1 MGIESRPYSGTWKLN
16 AKKVVA
22 CSPDAL
28 LYVNGDLTL
37 PGCPKCNS
45 RVDIQQFLVQ
55 VDCDAGT
62 EPTSGSASF
71 TLAVPIHHH
80 SSLARDARM
89 ILKPGLEVHIYER
102 GYFPVKGLFS
112 NLEQPAGELAA
123 GPLGATRE
131 LPETRVPTDTVK
143 QALVHAQET
152 MKWNADQR
160 SNADLIWNQFQAAG
174 MPATTTLGAIVNA
187 QAESGMH
194 ADSHGYPGGLFQLD
208 FPGGASPRA
217 GFQDGTAGGIPDK
230 IGQRYGDPNHT
241 VIGWNVYDPSLN
253 TQRIILAAKDANY
266 NSAQDKTVAAAV
278 ANWNRVVERPK
289 KDNSDAR
296 VALARQMF
304 GDSVVSDSNLNQTAS
319 AEAPISQTVAD
330 RVSAKPQTRSGSQVG
345 SPTLSQ
351 QGLGGYDIENI
362 LAYPYYHVFHGVVT
376 SVGMAYDAGVQTF
389 TCQCISMLQLWQ
401 YLPVSV
407 NASIF
412 GARAINSKNH
422 ASIMGHN
429 FTGMHPY
436 AIIYRLYED
445 LAGAGAG
452 VSWALSQKTNVDAK
466 FNGESHYSIMQKYW
480 EKRFN
485 TSQIKL
491 RMHGARGDL
500 FNAFEATLLGRYIS
514 SADLTNSL
522 KDRFGSVRGTTSD
535 KVFGKSVG
543 ANMGNK
549 KRLETLVVDKGLGA
563 AASGDNAQKPGGDFD
578 LNMAEMVAFTTKLG
592 QIGQFQLFE
601 STYETKM
608 NIAQEVTKVTG
619 FEFYQDVDGDFVFK
633 PPFYNL
639 DTSDAKVYR
648 IEDIDIISL
657 QVDEKE
663 PQFTYIVAKGEWFK
677 NQEGYGL
684 ENEWGVQG
692 TYVDYRLVA
701 QFGWR
706 MATFECHYFNDAKS
720 VFFMSMN
727 QMDIQNAHTHT
738 ASLTIPLRPEIRPG
752 YPVYIVSLDCYYY
765 VTNIAHSF
773 AMGGRCTTA
782 LTLTAKRAKFYAPG
796 DYRKTGIEAI
806 DLGNSTLPE
815 KPLEVLDAAGRPRLS
830 GFPNVVMALDPEQIS
845 PMFFVLGADIDLINT
860 PQKMQNLIT
869 AAVQHNVLS
878 VDPNNSNVFTFVPTN
893 GGNKVMFY
901 FDVSQGSSPGTKPQG
916 AIDFKTAAMEWGN
929 APKKQAEGRE
939 KAVQE
944 VNAWQLQI
952 AGLNGQIQKVQ
963 QIDTDMPSVT
973 LAAAPTTKT
982 ATKGTPAKG
991 TTTKK
996 GTKVVTEA
1004 SKAAV
1009 IAKLEAQIKTLT
1021 DKVIE
1026 KNKTIEAE
1034 GILKSM
1040 AGKDS
1045 ALMALIDVIYALGA
1059 AYRAT
1064 SGQPNTANLAS
1075 TANLLDILSDKK
1087 AVISTA
1093 TLPGSYR
1100 YYSASHPD
1108 PTQQGQREPN
1118 FDGWQT
1124 GENKANALINPLLL
1138 PEWQKT
1144 PVQGYLPSDQI
1155 VIPEGMKKKPEAQ
1168 LGDLNPQWGIRVLTH
1183 NPAIP
1188 NGEVIPTS
1196 EIKEFS
1202 WASHQL
1208 NSRVKKGS
1216 TQKGSKNDSRSTANL
1231 RGGMQAET
1239 KALVKAVPLGATISK
1254 MLDPWLASFNDR
1266 VLHAVLLL
1274 KSDKTNPFVPNF
1286 ATIPPP
1292 SFITINKYPFPT
1304 NVPLTSY
1311 KFSDTPETSTKTSY
1325 YGASK
1330 DKLAATD
1337 GAIGVWD
1344 LVAEV
1349 YADYVFSAYNSG
1361 LETWQADLLVH
1372 ANLLDPKYKEK
1383 MDALTGFFNQL
1394 VGIGKA
1400 VPTDSAH
1407 FSKDAATH
1415 TFISSPVFPVSD
1427 ARGYQ
1432 VVGSFRYGRDVTIEP
1447 NGVFDV
1453 LHKQDPLSMLD
1464 QSLVVKVVDDL
1475 TKTHGIDSITQQKMI
1490 QQLRAGMSDQQLIDL
1505 HLLTKNPD
1513 SNVLELSFQNWWA
1526 EKGRDGV
1533 QKVPVN
1539 NAAYSLAD
1547 LTTVS
1552 NKGICTCKAAEAS
1565 IILEAAGTTGFLG
1578 IASPA
1583 DNMPT
1588 GLGGT
1593 TADNIT
1599 PWLQHSAEQA
1609 GQQWK
1614 MTQDALRGVQLSKQP
1629 NTIVKSAL
1637 SLKDQMSQAGAEA
1650 DLASAKLNAS
1660 VDAAS
1665 AAAKKIRQGGH

>member
-1 MGIESRPYSGTWKLN
+1 MGIESRPYAGTWKLN
-16 AKKVVA
+16 AKKVVQNA
-22 CSPDAL
+22 PDAL

-37 PGCPKCNS
+37 PGCSKCNS

-55 VDCDAGT
+55 VDCDAGV

-71 TLAVPIHHH
+71 TLAIPIHHH

-102 GYFPVKGLFS
+102 GYFPVKGLYS

-123 GPLGATRE
+123 GTSTALATSSTNQVVIPGIVDRALNQMNLNAEERANANLIYSKVVGAGYT
-131 LPETRVPTDTVK
+131 P
-143 QALVHAQET
+143 AFA
-152 MKWNADQR
+152 
-160 SNADLIWNQFQAAG
+160 SAAI
-174 MPATTTLGAIVNA
+174 L
-187 QAESGMH
+187 QSYEESGVNNITQR
-194 ADSHGYPGGLFQLD
+194 GGPGLGLFQLD
-208 FPGGASPRA
+208 PTGLGKSRE
-217 GFQDGTAGGIPDK
+217 GFQDGKTAGVTNDATH
-230 IGQRYGDPNHT
+230 YNAL
-241 VIGWNVYDPSLN
+241 DPSVNIDRFLF
-253 TQRIILAAKDANY
+253 
-266 NSAQDKTVAAAV
+266 AV
-278 ANWNRVVERPK
+278 QNLSVRNIASNPNATIDQSFRAIFGSPLGLGARNGKVPDGYTTESWQK
-289 KDNSDAR
+289 KWDTGIADRTADGKKF
-296 VALARQMF
+296 F
-304 GDSVVSDSNLNQTAS
+304 GDQWGDATYSSNAREQ
-319 AEAPISQTVAD
+319 
-330 RVSAKPQTRSGSQVG
+330 SGTTSTIKRTDEPEIRTGSLVG

-351 QGLGGYDIENI
+351 QGKGGYDIENV
-362 LAYPYYHVFHGVVT
+362 LAYPYYHTFHGVVT

-422 ASIMGHN
+422 SSIMGHN

-436 AIIYRLYED
+436 AIIYKLYED

-466 FNGESHYSIMQKYW
+466 FNGETFFSTMQKYW

-491 RMHGARGDL
+491 RMHGATGDL
-500 FNAFEATLLGRYIS
+500 FNSFEATLLGRYVS

-535 KVFGKSVG
+535 KVFGKSLG

-549 KRLETLVVDKGLGA
+549 KRTDTLVASKALGKNA
-563 AASGDNAQKPGGDFD
+563 EGDNAHGQNGDFD

-592 QIGQFQLFE
+592 QIAQFQLFE

-639 DTSDAKVYR
+639 DTSEAKVYR

-663 PQFTYIVAKGEWFK
+663 PQYTYIVGKGNWAQNF
-677 NQEGYGL
+677 EGHGV

-706 MATFECHYFNDAKS
+706 MATFECQYLTDAKS

-727 QMDIQNAHTHT
+727 YLDVQNAHTHT

-752 YPVYIVSLDCYYY
+752 YPVYIVPLDCYYY
-765 VTNIAHSF
+765 VTNLAHSF

-796 DYRKTGIEAI
+796 DYRKRGVEAI
-806 DLGNSTLPE
+806 DLGNTTLPE
-815 KPLEVLDAAGRPRLS
+815 KPLEVLDDAGRPRLA

-845 PMFFVLGADIDLINT
+845 PMFFVLGADIDLIDS

-878 VDPNNSNVFTFVPTN
+878 QDPNNANVFTFVPEN
-893 GGNKVMFY
+893 GGDKVMFY
-901 FDVSQGSSPGTKPQG
+901 FDVSQGSSPGTKPEK
-916 AIDFKTAAMEWGN
+916 AVDFAAAANAWGS
-929 APKKQAEGRE
+929 AQKKQANARGQAAREVSALRAGISALEGQIE
-939 KAVQE
+939 KAQQE
-944 VNAWQLQI
+944 DPKNFKAKAPVDPKAP
-952 AGLNGQIQKVQ
+952 K
-963 QIDTDMPSVT
+963 DTS
-973 LAAAPTTKT
+973 K
-982 ATKGTPAKG
+982 
-991 TTTKK
+991 TKK
-996 GTKVVTEA
+996 TPKM
-1004 SKAAV
+1004 SKEAV
-1009 IAKLEAQIKTLT
+1009 IAQLQ
-1021 DKVIE
+1021 
-1026 KNKTIEAE
+1026 KNKAE
-1034 GILKSM
+1034 LENQLYAKNQIVNANSVVESM
-1040 AGKDS
+1040 AGKND
-1045 ALMALIDVIYALGA
+1045 ALKSLIDVMDALGA
-1059 AYRAT
+1059 KYRAT
-1064 SGQPNTANLAS
+1064 SGQPNNGSLAS
-1075 TANLLDILSDKK
+1075 TANLLDVLSDKK

-1108 PTQQGQREPN
+1108 PIQQGQREPN
-1118 FDGWQT
+1118 FDGWKKASGQAVLL
-1124 GENKANALINPLLL
+1124 ENPMLL
-1138 PEWQKT
+1138 PEWQKN
-1144 PVQGYLPSDQI
+1144 PIVGFLSSDRI
-1155 VIPEGMKKKPEAQ
+1155 ALPEGMKTKPEAQ
-1168 LGDLNPQWGIRVLTH
+1168 LGDVNPQWGIRVLTH
-1183 NPAIP
+1183 NPAVP

-1208 NSRVKKGS
+1208 RSPSKKGS
-1216 TQKGSKNDSRSTANL
+1216 TQKGSKQDAQASANM

-1239 KALVKAVPLGATISK
+1239 KALVSDAGADSTIGDS
-1254 MLDPWLASFNDR
+1254 LNPWLTDFNDR
-1266 VLHAVLLL
+1266 VHRAVLLL
-1274 KSDKTNPFVPNF
+1274 KTDKTIPYVPNF
-1286 ATIPPP
+1286 ATIPAPDFINVR
-1292 SFITINKYPFPT
+1292 SFSFPT
-1304 NVPLTSY
+1304 TVPM
-1311 KFSDTPETSTKTSY
+1311 SDYLFADNSGDAKKASF

-1330 DKLAATD
+1330 VNLRGSD
-1337 GAIGVWD
+1337 GVWQM
-1344 LVAEV
+1344 VAEA
-1349 YADYVFSAYNSG
+1349 YADYAFRGFYAGQTAWRS
-1361 LETWQADLLVH
+1361 DLLVH
-1372 ANLLDPKYKEK
+1372 ADQTDPKHEEK
-1383 MDALTGFFNQL
+1383 INAVTDWFNQL
-1394 VGIGKA
+1394 VGVGKA
-1400 VPTDSAH
+1400 SPTNNSQ
-1407 FSKDAATH
+1407 FSKDASTH
-1415 TFISSPVFPVSD
+1415 DFISSPVFPVSD

-1432 VVGSFRYGRDVTIEP
+1432 VVGSFRYGRDITIEP
-1447 NGVFDV
+1447 DGVFDV
-1453 LHKQDPLSMLD
+1453 LHKQDPMAMLD
-1464 QSLVVKVVDDL
+1464 QTLVVNILDQL
-1475 TKTHGIDSITQQKMI
+1475 TKNQRIDSQTQQKMI

-1505 HLLTKNPD
+1505 HLLTKKAD

-1533 QKVPVN
+1533 QKVPIN

-1565 IILEAAGTTGFLG
+1565 IVLEAAGLTGFLG
-1578 IASPA
+1578 ITAPA

-1593 TADNIT
+1593 TADNVT
-1599 PWLQHSAEQA
+1599 PWLQHTAEQA
-1609 GQQWK
+1609 SQQWK
-1614 MTQDALRGVQLSKQP
+1614 MTQDALRGVSLNQQP
-1629 NTIVKSAL
+1629 TAVIQSAQGL
-1637 SLKDQMSQAGAEA
+1637 ANLTPNRGGA
-1650 DLASAKLNAS
+1650 
-1660 VDAAS
+1660 
-1665 AAAKKIRQGGH
+1665 